1 MSAPHAVATYA
12 LNGTLKDFTIPFEYL
27 ARKFVVVTLL
37 SGSERRVL
45 IPNTDY
51 RFVNSSQLVTTVAW
65 GRANGFDSIEVRRVT
80 SATNRLVEFSD
91 GSILRAY
98 DLNTSQIQ
106 AVHIAEEARDL
117 TTLGIGLDQLT
128 LTALAVAKFLG
139 PRATHPIERNDGTD
153 LQEGDRYE
161 NTTEHVEYVFRAGV
175 WSVNNLNGAL
185 LATPEGSSFVG
196 HRTAL
201 YSSVARVLRDRLDDA
216 ISVKDFGAR
225 GDGIL
230 RPLSAIY
237 PTLADA
243 QAMYPFVTS
252 LTQSL
257 DWAAFTAAG
266 QTGRSVLVPFG
277 KYRLNDTVL
286 RDHGYFMG
294 VGLQSEVVFV
304 NMAGKNGFEFKPT
317 VKQTTSGCK
326 SMGIYA
332 LGSDGGSAIKTPYEA
347 IQYTQLRSSFQM
359 EDLLLAGYTSPSEGT
374 NNAFETIETWLCG
387 LELGDASN
395 VGVREV
401 DCYGSYRSDSDPA
414 PQVKSVFLRLH
425 AQSAMLTAQ
434 ISSLTAANV
443 YRGIEIGDK
452 VFFQISSFDIAHVFD
467 GIYQTGMSP
476 YGESKIFHGNINAQH
491 YGIYFNGIGS
501 REINGTVIRRH
512 RYGWKGATHDF
523 VGIRLNDCN
532 YVWVTDC
539 QVQPDSTGGD
549 FAGTAYGIQAILC
562 GGLVIKGFVVGLNLH
577 RGILLDNCVMVQVS
591 GTASFQAHD
600 YEILFRLINNTR
612 NSQLGEYK
620 LVSSFVGTVYSDDGS
635 IGATVQFFGRDIQ
648 PCGSTPVYY
657 LRRATSAV
665 DEKIWKLTSGATTF
679 AIQATNDADTSNVNA
694 LILTR
699 IGLITSTFDIRATTT
714 ITVHLRP
721 GADAARNFGEA
732 GFRWN
737 NSFFAVAPTV
747 SSDARTKQQDR
758 PLDEAERAVAV
769 KAKGLLKVYKLNNAV
784 DLKGPDDARWHF
796 GIYAQELVEAF
807 TSEGLNANDYA
818 MLCHDTWEA
827 RDAVFDDQ
835 GNETSPA
842 VEAGELYGIRYEQ
855 LLAFIIS
862 ST

>member
-1 MSAPHAVATYA
+1 MADTPKTIKTYA
-12 LNGTLKDFTIPFEYL
+12 LNGALRDFPVAFDYL
-27 ARKFVVVTLL
+27 SRQFVVVSLIGTTRRTLV
-37 SGSERRVL
+37 SGV
-45 IPNTDY
+45 DY
-51 RFVNSSQLVTTVAW
+51 RFTGANQITTTVAY
-65 GRANGFDSIEVRRVT
+65 GSPETTIEVRRLT
-80 SATNRLVEFSD
+80 STAPRIVDFKDGSVLTATN
-91 GSILRAY
+91 
-98 DLNTSQIQ
+98 LNVSQLQ
-106 AVHIAEEARDL
+106 AMHIAEEARDM

-128 LTALAVAKFLG
+128 LTQLAVAKFLG
-139 PRATHPIERNDGTD
+139 PRGSHPIERNDGTD

-161 NTTEHVEYVFRAGV
+161 NTIEHVEYVFRNGV

-185 LATPEGSSFVG
+185 LATPDGSAYVG

-201 YSSVARVLRDRLDDA
+201 YSSVARVLRDRLDDSV
-216 ISVKDFGAR
+216 SVKDFGAR

-230 RPLSAIY
+230 LPLSAIY

-243 QAMYPFVTS
+243 QAQYPFVTS

-266 QTGRSVLVPFG
+266 QTGRTILVPYG
-277 KYRLNDTVL
+277 SYRLNDTVK
-286 RDHGYFMG
+286 RDYGYYMG
-294 VGLQSEVVFV
+294 VGTQSEVVFV
-304 NMAGKNGFEFKPT
+304 DMAGKNGFEFKPT
-317 VKQTTSGCK
+317 VKRTTSGCK
-326 SMGIYA
+326 SLGIYT
-332 LGSDGGSAIKTPYEA
+332 LGSDGGTAIKTPYEA
-347 IQYTQLRSSFQM
+347 IQYTQLKSSFQFDDM
-359 EDLLLAGYTSPSEGT
+359 VIAGYTLPASGT

-395 VGVREV
+395 VGLREV
-401 DCYGSYRSDSDPA
+401 DCFGSYRSDTDPA
-414 PQVKSVFLRLH
+414 LQAKSVFIRLH
-425 AQSAMLTAQ
+425 AASAMLTAQ
-434 ISSLTAANV
+434 ISGITTSNV

-452 VFFQISSFDIAHVFD
+452 VFFQISSFDIAHCWD
-467 GIYQTGMSP
+467 GIYQTATSP

-491 YGIYFNGIGS
+491 WGIYFNGIGS

-523 VGIRLNDCN
+523 VGIKLNDCN

-549 FAGTAYGIQAILC
+549 FAGTAYGLQGILC
-562 GGLVIKGFVVGLNLH
+562 GGLIIKGFVVGLNLH
-577 RGILLDNCVMVQVS
+577 RGILLDNCVMTQVS
-591 GTASFQAHD
+591 GTSSFQAHD

-612 NSQLGEYK
+612 NTTLGEYK

-635 IGATVQFFGRDIQ
+635 IGTTVQFFGRDVQ
-648 PCGSTPVYY
+648 PCGSQPVYY
-657 LRRATSAV
+657 YRRATSAV
-665 DEKIWKLTSGATTF
+665 DEKIWKTTSGATTF

-694 LILTR
+694 LIITR
-699 IGLITSTFDIRATTT
+699 AGMATTAFDIRSTTT

-721 GADAARNFGEA
+721 GADAIRNFGEA

-758 PLDEAERAVAV
+758 SLDEAERAVAV
-769 KAKGLLKVYKLNNAV
+769 KAKALLKVYKLNTAV
-784 DLKGPDDARWHF
+784 DLKGPEDARWHF

-807 TSEGLNANDYA
+807 TSEGLDANNYA

-827 RDAVFDDQ
+827 RDAVYDDE
-835 GNETSPA
+835 GIETSPA

-855 LLAFIIS
+855 LLAFIIAAL
-862 ST
+862 